1 VNRESCGPDGIG
13 PITRARGLKTGEID
27 MLDVLLVLST
37 TALLALALLYTTACD
52 HLNANRLPRNIQ

>member
-1 VNRESCGPDGIG
+1 
-13 PITRARGLKTGEID
+13 